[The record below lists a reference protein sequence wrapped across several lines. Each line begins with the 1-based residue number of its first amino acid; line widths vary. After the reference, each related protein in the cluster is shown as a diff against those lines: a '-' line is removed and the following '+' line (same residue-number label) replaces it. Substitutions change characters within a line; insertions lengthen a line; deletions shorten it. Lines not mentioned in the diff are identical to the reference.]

1 MSLNCFHVDAACY
14 NQAYKYPLDIFLW
27 GWLCCFAAQLSE
39 LEMSR
44 RLNDRSLTFWL
55 SGLFP
60 PPLPLQCS
68 LSLSTFPSAAG
79 GLILCPLLQPGGLW
93 LTTASP
99 PVTSHCLKAII
110 YLFFWSPAS
119 FSWLCQI
126 LLWMFFSLRTVQ
138 TRTPSP
144 LLLACCF
151 PLSVQPNRCHINI
164 SAFIFHWFHH

>member
-1 MSLNCFHVDAACY
+1 MWIACY

-68 LSLSTFPSAAG
+68 LSLSTFSLCCWWSDFMSTPSAWWSLAHHR
-79 GLILCPLLQPGGLW
+79 LATSNLPLPESNNLLVFLVACVFF
-93 LTTASP
+93 LTLSNPSLDVFQLEDCSNTDPITIVARM
-99 PVTSHCLKAII
+99 
-110 YLFFWSPAS
+110 
-119 FSWLCQI
+119 
-126 LLWMFFSLRTVQ
+126 LLPTQ
-138 TRTPSP
+138 C
-144 LLLACCF
+144 AAK
-151 PLSVQPNRCHINI
+151 PLSH
-164 SAFIFHWFHH
+164 

>member
-1 MSLNCFHVDAACY
+1 MWMPPAIIKLTNTHLIYFCEADCAA
-14 NQAYKYPLDIFLW
+14 L
-27 GWLCCFAAQLSE
+27 QLSC
-39 LEMSR
+39 LSWKWVID
-44 RLNDRSLTFWL
+44 LTTGLSLFDWAVC
-55 SGLFP
+55 S
-60 PPLPLQCS
+60 PPLCLCS
-68 LSLSTFPSAAG
+68 APSLCQHFPSAAG